1 MTESIRS
8 IISIAIQFHHTIVLA
23 LLVIYSLRLP
33 QRYVL
38 MIVLIR
44 LKLVVEVISN
54 VLVIHSINNLLVIQA
69 FIILKPHEKGR

>member
-44 LKLVVEVISN
+44 LKLVAEVISN

-69 FIILKPHEKGR
+69 FIILKPHEKRR